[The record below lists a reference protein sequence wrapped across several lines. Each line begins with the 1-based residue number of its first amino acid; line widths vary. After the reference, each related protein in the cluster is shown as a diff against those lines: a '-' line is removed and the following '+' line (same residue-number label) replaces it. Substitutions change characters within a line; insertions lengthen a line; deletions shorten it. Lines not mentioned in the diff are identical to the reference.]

1 MLAPQSDV
9 IKPTESTNQ
18 QTGDSK
24 PTNEN
29 SSTDSQSEK
38 KKSLPPKTEV
48 DHFYRA
54 LMDDF
59 KTETGIEPN
68 DDIQVDDYSELEET
82 RDFSKT
88 EELFEADLVAVENS
102 IVTGKTFS
110 IIGPVYGHI
119 LFIQSKTYFTV
130 GSDENENE
138 IHDTEALRLD
148 EPEPQPE
155 VEPEVVEE
163 NNENSILELSAVE
176 EQLSDLRKSFFCRLT
191 HIMKL

>member
-9 IKPTESTNQ
+9 IKPADLVNQ

-24 PTNEN
+24 STNEN
-29 SSTDSQSEK
+29 QPSNDNQSEK

-68 DDIQVDDYSELEET
+68 EDIQVDDYSELEET

-102 IVTGKTFS
+102 IVTGKIFS
-110 IIGPVYGHI
+110 IIRLI
-119 LFIQSKTYFTV
+119 L
-130 GSDENENE
+130 
-138 IHDTEALRLD
+138 
-148 EPEPQPE
+148 
-155 VEPEVVEE
+155 
-163 NNENSILELSAVE
+163 
-176 EQLSDLRKSFFCRLT
+176 
-191 HIMKL
+191 

>member
-68 DDIQVDDYSELEET
+68 EDIQVDDYSELEET

-102 IVTGKTFS
+102 IVTGKHFS
-110 IIGPVYGHI
+110 IIGPVYCH
-119 LFIQSKTYFTV
+119 V
-130 GSDENENE
+130 
-138 IHDTEALRLD
+138 
-148 EPEPQPE
+148 
-155 VEPEVVEE
+155 
-163 NNENSILELSAVE
+163 
-176 EQLSDLRKSFFCRLT
+176 
-191 HIMKL
+191 

>member
-9 IKPTESTNQ
+9 IKPAESTNQ

-29 SSTDSQSEK
+29 PSTDSQSEK

-68 DDIQVDDYSELEET
+68 EDIQVDDYSELEET

-102 IVTGKTFS
+102 IVTGKNFS
-110 IIGPVYGHI
+110 IIGPVVLDHY
-119 LFIQSKTYFTV
+119 FVTYET
-130 GSDENENE
+130 
-138 IHDTEALRLD
+138 
-148 EPEPQPE
+148 
-155 VEPEVVEE
+155 
-163 NNENSILELSAVE
+163 
-176 EQLSDLRKSFFCRLT
+176 
-191 HIMKL
+191 

>member
-1 MLAPQSDV
+1 MESLLAPQSDI
-9 IKPTESTNQ
+9 IKPSDQPTVE
-18 QTGDSK
+18 SK

-29 SSTDSQSEK
+29 PPTENQSEK

-68 DDIQVDDYSELEET
+68 EEIQLDDSIEET

-102 IVTGKTFS
+102 IVTGIARVF
-110 IIGPVYGHI
+110 
-119 LFIQSKTYFTV
+119 
-130 GSDENENE
+130 
-138 IHDTEALRLD
+138 
-148 EPEPQPE
+148 
-155 VEPEVVEE
+155 
-163 NNENSILELSAVE
+163 ENSTRQNSTFKYAV
-176 EQLSDLRKSFFCRLT
+176 
-191 HIMKL
+191 

>member
-29 SSTDSQSEK
+29 PSTDSQSEK

-68 DDIQVDDYSELEET
+68 EDIQVDDYSELEET

-102 IVTGKTFS
+102 IVTGKNFS
-110 IIGPVYGHI
+110 IIGPIVLDH
-119 LFIQSKTYFTV
+119 YFVT
-130 GSDENENE
+130 SE
-138 IHDTEALRLD
+138 T
-148 EPEPQPE
+148 
-155 VEPEVVEE
+155 
-163 NNENSILELSAVE
+163 
-176 EQLSDLRKSFFCRLT
+176 
-191 HIMKL
+191 